1 MLGCRPVH
9 QILRI
14 ETPSGDVLEL
24 LRFPGEEQDFLVLV
38 TDAAQGVCASAQ
50 LSRGDLR
57 LLGLRVAFIDDPRR
71 SW

>member
-1 MLGCRPVH
+1 MH

-24 LRFPGEEQDFLVLV
+24 LRFPGDQDDFLMLV
-38 TDAAQGVCASAQ
+38 TDAAHGISASAQ
-50 LSRGDLR
+50 FSRGDLR
-57 LLGLRVAFIDDPRR
+57 LLGLRIAFIDDPRR